1 MNVTVLSFDLACEL
15 LHFTDERDID
25 SYEQAT
31 VIFENGGSKSELYRS
46 LFSLGILADLIRW
59 HAENPGCRMGT
70 IYFATEEGR

>member
-1 MNVTVLSFDLACEL
+1 MHATVLSFDHACEL
-15 LHFTDERDID
+15 LHFADERDVY

-31 VIFENGGSKSELYRS
+31 VLFENGGSKSELYRS
-46 LFSLGILADLIRW
+46 LFSLGIPADLIRW